1 MPAAR
6 HAVERRGCRHLH
18 RARHRAARRRPADR
32 RGPARDPGGRRAG
45 ADVSNH
51 LRRRAHAAALRL
63 PSREPAHAGA
73 GRRRLSAHPR
83 RRGAERNA
91 GRPGRARGGG
101 DGGVRAGVRRVRRRA
116 RASRRRPPSAG
127 AYPAAAENPPSRRP
141 AIMHTAALLHL
152 LQFASPAL
160 PIGAYSYSQGLE
172 TALESGAVHN
182 AETARVWILRHLHE
196 VVARWEAPVALWSER
211 FIASRDSAEFR
222 AETIQM
228 GFSLT
233 KLIAE
238 LGIAD
243 AAMLALLQREPEVA
257 LPTAFACAV
266 DALQIPHDAALL
278 AMLFAWAENQ
288 VLVCVKSVPL
298 GQVAGQR
305 LLLSLRPEL
314 EAAARY
320 AQTVADEEMSNWAP
334 GLSLLSMQHEVQY
347 SRLYRS

>member
-1 MPAAR
+1 MQA
-6 HAVERRGCRHLH
+6 
-18 RARHRAARRRPADR
+18 
-32 RGPARDPGGRRAG
+32 
-45 ADVSNH
+45 
-51 LRRRAHAAALRL
+51 
-63 PSREPAHAGA
+63 
-73 GRRRLSAHPR
+73 
-83 RRGAERNA
+83 
-91 GRPGRARGGG
+91 
-101 DGGVRAGVRRVRRRA
+101 
-116 RASRRRPPSAG
+116 
-127 AYPAAAENPPSRRP
+127 
-141 AIMHTAALLHL
+141 AALLHL

-172 TALESGAVHN
+172 AALEAGIVKDAAS
-182 AETARVWILRHLHE
+182 ARHWIVEHLQQ
-196 VVARWEAPVALWSER
+196 VVAYWEAPLCWRLMQAFAARDEAAVFDWSER

-228 GFSLT
+228 GYSLT
-233 KLIAE
+233 KLLAE
-238 LGIAD
+238 LGVAD
-243 AAMLALLQREPEVA
+243 GPLLDLLQGQAEVA

-266 DALQIPHDAALL
+266 VALDIPHEAALL

-314 EAAARY
+314 EAAALL
-320 AQTVADEEMSNWAP
+320 AQRLPDDEMSNWAP